1 MAQLIKPGLMFQA
14 APLPTPPEGL
24 APTMSTY
31 QYGWN
36 LEGCPRTDATYVVCQ
51 DWSIQDVH
59 EPSRP
64 IGWELLEDE
73 NGWSY
78 RVTQMNHKPKPLAVF
93 FRGNADPVPAG
104 SGKIGSVV
112 MVCRRVE
119 EPQNAE
125 VIEQSDDGEEVSSTP
140 RGGSVCPGAPLKALY
155 DHIAEFKEAVNKVTP
170 ETVAADPKLSKISS
184 IDPLLAAC
192 AVIVDDPAQTD
203 AMARFA
209 DGKMSY
215 AEMRMLCG

>member
-36 LEGCPRTDATYVVCQ
+36 LEGCPRRDATYVVCQ
-51 DWSIQDVH
+51 DGSIQDMH
-59 EPSRP
+59 DPSRP

-78 RVTQMNHKPKPLAVF
+78 RVTQMNHKPKPLSVF
-93 FRGNADPVPAG
+93 FRGNADPVPVG

-112 MVCRRVE
+112 MVCRRAE

-125 VIEQSDDGEEVSSTP
+125 VIEQSDDGEEVKSDL
-140 RGGSVCPGAPLKALY
+140 AK
-155 DHIAEFKEAVNKVTP
+155 IATL
-170 ETVAADPKLSKISS
+170 DPN
-184 IDPLLAAC
+184 LAA
-192 AVIVDDPAQTD
+192 AAAYLNDPEQTS

-209 DGKMSY
+209 EGKMSY

>member
-31 QYGWN
+31 SYGWD
-36 LEGCPRTDATYVVCQ
+36 LEGCPRRDATYVVCQ
-51 DWSIQDVH
+51 DGSIQDMH
-59 EPSRP
+59 DPTRP

-73 NGWSY
+73 NGWFY

-93 FRGNADPVPAG
+93 FRGNADPVPTG
-104 SGKIGSVV
+104 TGKIGSVV

-125 VIEQSDDGEEVSSTP
+125 VIEQSDEGQEVSSTP
-140 RGGSVCPGAPLKALY
+140 PPTPRAEPVCPGAPRKTDLEK
-155 DHIAEFKEAVNKVTP
+155 IA
-170 ETVAADPKLSKISS
+170 S
-184 IDPLLAAC
+184 IDPLLAQC
-192 AVIVDDPAQTD
+192 AVMVGDPEQTS

-209 DGKMSY
+209 EGKMSY

>member
-14 APLPTPPEGL
+14 TPLPTPPEGL

-51 DWSIQDVH
+51 DGSIQDVH
-59 EPSRP
+59 DPSRP
-64 IGWELLEDE
+64 VGWELLEDD
-73 NGWSY
+73 NGWYY

-93 FRGNADPVPAG
+93 FRGNAEPVPAG

-125 VIEQSDDGEEVSSTP
+125 VSEQRDDGEEVTSTP
-140 RGGSVCPGAPLKALY
+140 PPTPRSEPVCPGAPRKTDLEK
-155 DHIAEFKEAVNKVTP
+155 IA
-170 ETVAADPKLSKISS
+170 S
-184 IDPLLAAC
+184 IDPLLAQC
-192 AVIVDDPAQTD
+192 AVIVDDPEQTS

-209 DGKMSY
+209 EGKMSY

>member
-36 LEGCPRTDATYVVCQ
+36 LEGCPRRDATYVVCQ
-51 DWSIQDVH
+51 DGSIQDAH
-59 EPSRP
+59 DPTLP

-73 NGWSY
+73 NGWYY

-104 SGKIGSVV
+104 SGKIGSIVV
-112 MVCRRVE
+112 ACRRVE

-125 VIEQSDDGEEVSSTP
+125 IIEQNDDDEEVSSTP
-140 RGGSVCPGAPLKALY
+140 PPTPRGEPVCPGAPLKSDLEK
-155 DHIAEFKEAVNKVTP
+155 IA
-170 ETVAADPKLSKISS
+170 S
-184 IDPLLAAC
+184 IDPLLAQC
-192 AVIVDDPAQTD
+192 AVIVGDPEQT
-203 AMARFA
+203 AALARFSE
-209 DGKMSY
+209 GKMSY